1 MTIGF
6 CRLTLYLP
14 GVGSLK
20 SKRSVVKGLCA
31 RTRQKFNVSVSE
43 IGENDVW
50 QKAIL
55 GVAVV
60 ANESAFA
67 NSVISNV
74 VNLFDAD
81 HQVEVVECA
90 IEML

>member
-6 CRLTLYLP
+6 CRLTLHLP
-14 GVGSLK
+14 AAGSLK
-20 SKRSVVKGLCA
+20 GKRSVIKGLCA
-31 RTRQKFNVSVSE
+31 KTRQKFNVSVSE
-43 IGENDVW
+43 IDANDVW
-50 QKAIL
+50 QKAVL

-60 ANESAFA
+60 TNESSFA

-74 VNLFDAD
+74 VNLFDSD
-81 HQVEVVECA
+81 HQIEVIDCA

>member
-20 SKRSVVKGLCA
+20 SKRSVIKGLCSK
-31 RTRQKFNVSVSE
+31 TRQKFNVSVSE
-43 IGENDVW
+43 IGDNDVW

-60 ANESAFA
+60 ANESGFA

-74 VNLFDAD
+74 VNFFDAD

>member
-20 SKRSVVKGLCA
+20 GKRSVIKSLVAKS
-31 RTRQKFNVSVSE
+31 RQKFNVSVSE
-43 IGENDVW
+43 IDENDTW
-50 QKAIL
+50 QKAVL

-81 HQVEVVECA
+81 YQVEVVECA

>member
-14 GVGSLK
+14 GAGSLK
-20 SKRSVVKGLCA
+20 QKRSTNKGLIAKA
-31 RTRQKFNVSVSE
+31 RQIFNVSVSE
-43 IGENDVW
+43 IDANDVW
-50 QKAIL
+50 QKAVL

-60 ANESAFA
+60 ANESGFA
-67 NSVISNV
+67 NSVISKV
-74 VNLFDAD
+74 VNFFDSD
-81 HQVEVVECA
+81 YQVEVIDCA

>member
-14 GVGSLK
+14 NVQSLK
-20 SKRSVVKGLCA
+20 SKRSVIKGLCA
-31 RTRQKFNVSVSE
+31 RTRRKFNVSVSE
-43 IGENDVW
+43 IDANDVW
-50 QKAIL
+50 QKAVL

-60 ANESAFA
+60 SNESAFA

-74 VNLFDAD
+74 INLFDAD
-81 HQVEVVECA
+81 HQIEVIDCT

>member
-6 CRLTLYLP
+6 CRLTLFLP
-14 GVGSLK
+14 NAGSLK
-20 SKRSVVKGLCA
+20 SKRSVIKGLCA
-31 RTRQKFNVSVSE
+31 KTRRKFNVSVSE
-43 IGENDVW
+43 IDANDLW
-50 QKAIL
+50 KKAVL

-67 NSVISNV
+67 NSVISKV
-74 VNLFDAD
+74 VNLLDSD
-81 HQVEVVECA
+81 HQIEVVDCT

>member
-1 MTIGF
+1 MIGY

-14 GVGSLK
+14 TVGSLK
-20 SKRSVVKGLCA
+20 GKRSVIKGPCSRA
-31 RTRQKFNVSVSE
+31 RQKFNVSVSE
-43 IGENDVW
+43 IDANDTW
-50 QKAIL
+50 QKAVI

-60 ANESAFA
+60 ANESSFA

-81 HQVEVVECA
+81 HQVEVIDCA

>member
-14 GVGSLK
+14 DARSLK
-20 SKRSVVKGLCA
+20 NKRSVLKGLVS

-43 IGENDVW
+43 IGANDAW
-50 QKAIL
+50 QKAVV

-60 ANESAFA
+60 ANESSFA
-67 NSVISNV
+67 NSVISGV

-81 HQVEVVECA
+81 HRIEVIDCA
-90 IEML
+90 IEMM

>member
-14 GVGSLK
+14 NAQSLK
-20 SKRSVVKGLCA
+20 SKRSVIKSLCA
-31 RTRQKFNVSVSE
+31 KTRQKFNVSVSE
-43 IGENDVW
+43 IDANDAW
-50 QKAIL
+50 QKAVL
-55 GVAVV
+55 GIAVV

-67 NSVISNV
+67 NSVISKAI
-74 VNLFDAD
+74 NLFDAD
-81 HQVEVVECA
+81 HRIEVIDCA

>member
-1 MTIGF
+1 MTIGL
-6 CRLTLYLP
+6 CRVTLYLP
-14 GVGSLK
+14 GVSSLK
-20 SKRSVVKGLCA
+20 AKRSIIKRLLSKV
-31 RTRQKFNVSVSE
+31 RQKFNVSASE
-43 IGENDVW
+43 IGETDTW

-60 ANESAFA
+60 ANDSAFA

-81 HQVEVVECA
+81 HQVEVLDCA
-90 IEML
+90 IEMM